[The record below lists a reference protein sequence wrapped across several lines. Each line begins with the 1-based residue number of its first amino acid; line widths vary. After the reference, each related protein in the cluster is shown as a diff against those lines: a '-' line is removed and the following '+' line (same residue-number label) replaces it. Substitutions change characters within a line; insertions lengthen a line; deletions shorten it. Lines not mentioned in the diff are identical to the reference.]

1 MPTCWKRWTTA
12 RSGWRPGTSDIVR
25 RVPKTLTPLSGL
37 DAAFLYLESAGT
49 PMHVG
54 SLMLLDAPAHGDFHP
69 RLLEHIAARLPR
81 APALRRVLH
90 DAPLDLGHPM
100 WGDALRLDL
109 RRHIRRRR
117 LPGKGGHDKLMAL
130 VGKLHAEPL
139 SRERPMWQFVVVEN
153 VEPGM
158 VALYSKVHHA
168 LLDGQGGIALAQ
180 AILDVAPPAKSKPRA
195 RGAKAAASPVSTRA
209 GDGPDVADLARVA
222 TRSTVLQFA
231 NLLRA
236 LPATLRAIGGVREAA
251 GLLAGL
257 RQNLLFAPKTV
268 FNRKIGPARSF
279 AAASFPLDEV
289 KAVARAHGVSLNDVV
304 LAMCA
309 GALRELLLEEDAL
322 PRKPLVAA
330 MPVSLR
336 EAGDTGV
343 DNQVS
348 MVQCSLAT
356 DVADPVA
363 RLQAIRA
370 STAQLKRRVAAFK
383 GLIPTDF
390 PGFAA
395 PLWAAGLSRLWA
407 AGSIAE
413 RLPALANVAIS
424 NVPGPPVPLYLAGA
438 RLRHYYPVSIVT
450 HGLAFNLTVQSYA
463 GSLECGL
470 TCARD
475 VVPRPEIVATA
486 MAAALADL
494 QLGIP

>member
-1 MPTCWKRWTTA
+1 MTFR
-12 RSGWRPGTSDIVR
+12 RIVR
-25 RVPKTLTPLSGL
+25 RVPQTLTPLSGL

-54 SLMLLDAPAHGDFHP
+54 SLMLLDAPARGDFHSQ
-69 RLLEHIAARLPR
+69 LVDHIAARLPR

-90 DAPLDLGHPM
+90 VAPLDLGHPM

-139 SRERPMWQFVVVEN
+139 PRDRPMWQFVVIEN
-153 VEPGM
+153 VEAGS

-168 LLDGQGGIALAQ
+168 LLDGQGGVALAQ
-180 AILDVAPPAKSKPRA
+180 AILDIAPPASSKSRTRA
-195 RGAKAAASPVSTRA
+195 SAAKAAGSPVSIRA
-209 GDGPDVADLARVA
+209 GAGPATADLARVA
-222 TRSTVLQFA
+222 TRSTVRQFA

-236 LPATLRAIGGVREAA
+236 LPATVRGIGGVREAA
-251 GLLAGL
+251 GMLAGL
-257 RQNLLFAPKTV
+257 RQNLLFAPKSV

-279 AAASFPLDEV
+279 AAASFPLDAV
-289 KAVARAHGVSLNDVV
+289 KAVARAHAVSLNDVV

-309 GALRELLLEEDAL
+309 GALRALLIEEDAL

-356 DVADPVA
+356 DVADPIA
-363 RLQAIRA
+363 RLHAIRA

-407 AGSIAE
+407 MGSIAE

-424 NVPGPPVPLYLAGA
+424 NVPGPPGPLYLAGA

-463 GSLECGL
+463 GQLECGL

-475 VVPRPEIVATA
+475 VVPRPDIVATA
-486 MAAALADL
+486 MAAALAEL
-494 QLGIP
+494 QQGIP